1 MCLQSFQTVN
11 LFKFFM
17 KLYNNDLKT
26 VEQYFPT
33 KKNKQ
38 IQEGMSSINSTSSSS
53 TTGTSYSKGSTNSRS
68 SSSTTGTSYTSGSI
82 NSRPSSSTSGT
93 SYTSGLINS
102 RSSSSTTIASS
113 TSSTASSRSFSC
125 NDIMPG
131 NSFNRIFPNSTAD
144 SRITGSHQTM
154 TGIHYL
160 GAFYDI

>member
-1 MCLQSFQTVN
+1 
-11 LFKFFM
+11 
-17 KLYNNDLKT
+17 
-26 VEQYFPT
+26 
-33 KKNKQ
+33 
-38 IQEGMSSINSTSSSS
+38 MSSINFTSSSS

-93 SYTSGLINS
+93 SYTTGLINS
-102 RSSSSTTIASS
+102 RSSSSTTMSSS

-131 NSFNRIFPNSTAD
+131 NSFNRIFPNNTAD

-160 GAFYDI
+160 GAFLTYKLLRFCKHLKIGHQFASFVRGVYSHFP